1 MRIVVV
7 SLLIASLFMPVI
19 FVQNIYAYPS
29 SVGQAV
35 PAKWT
40 YLNFTVCIF
49 SIADPKYEQLFIK
62 AIDEWKS
69 AWPHFTYQLSK
80 SQNCNI
86 NVSITKDFVEL
97 TNAGHAGVTNT
108 SYYQDGNIV
117 KADIILPT
125 QIKAEVK
132 QGYYCCRS
140 VVLEFPEK
148 TFYVT
153 AMHEFGHALN
163 LAHAVDDN
171 NDPKDVMHPSVSD
184 SIQYVIS
191 SVTVKAL
198 DKIYGTS
205 TQAKDHPIN
214 LKPSVTLDVAINKES
229 YVLDD
234 KLVISGNVSKMG
246 GAGTVLLFDP
256 VVSLYT
262 FTSFSPNPDGTFN
275 VAIDLLTNR
284 SGKWLLGVQYLGASK
299 FFEFNVDDVPYRAY
313 AYAEKSAYVVGD
325 LVKVNGNVTRAGKQ
339 VFLIVINPDGISFTS
354 TIAPI
359 VDRKFSAEF
368 ALRDSRLTIEGTW
381 TIRAEYA
388 DVQIYD
394 DIPTDTHFEVVKSI
408 PSISTPGEST
418 NEIET
423 EMEMEMGTKA
433 QLELRVQAKQIKD
446 LVIMRVRNMDDSTV
460 GVYSFNI
467 STASELTAA
476 RGPNQWDKEG
486 DELNA
491 ATFSTLNDPI
501 RPGSKQYFLLKV
513 ADVKPVI
520 DWEAFG
526 NDINIFTQ
534 GSVTPI
540 HR

>member
-1 MRIVVV
+1 MRIVVA
-7 SLLIASLFMPVI
+7 SLLITSLFMPVI
-19 FVQNIYAYPS
+19 FIQNIHAYPS
-29 SVGQAV
+29 SISQAV

-62 AIDEWKS
+62 AIEEWKS
-69 AWPHFTYQLSK
+69 AWPHFNYQLSK

-108 SYYQDGNIV
+108 SYYQDGNIL
-117 KADIILPT
+117 KADIIIPT

-140 VVLEFPEK
+140 VILEFPEK

-153 AMHEFGHALN
+153 AIHEFGHALN
-163 LAHAVDDN
+163 LGHAVDDN

-191 SVTVKAL
+191 SVTVNAL

-205 TQAKDHPIN
+205 TQAKDYPIN
-214 LKPSVTLDVAINKES
+214 LKPSVTLDATINKEN

-234 KLVISGNVSKMG
+234 RLIISGNVSKIG
-246 GAGTVLLFDP
+246 GAGTILLFDP
-256 VVSLYT
+256 AISLYT
-262 FTSFSPNPDGTFN
+262 FTSFAPNHDGTFS
-275 VAIDLLTNR
+275 VGIDLFTNN
-284 SGKWLLGVQYLGASK
+284 SGRWLLAVQYLGASK
-299 FFEFNVDDVPYRAY
+299 FFEFNVAEVPYKAY
-313 AYAEKSAYVVGD
+313 AYTEKSTYAVGD
-325 LVKVNGNVTRAGKQ
+325 LVKVSGNVTRAGKQ
-339 VFLIVINPDGISFTS
+339 VFLTVINPDGISFTS
-354 TIAPI
+354 MIAPI
-359 VDRKFSAEF
+359 VDRKFNTEF
-368 ALRDSRLTIEGTW
+368 TLKDSRLTIEGTW

-388 DVQIYD
+388 DTKIYD
-394 DIPTDTHFEVVKSI
+394 DVPTDTHFEVVKSM
-408 PSISTPGEST
+408 PPISKPQE
-418 NEIET
+418 EPKIET
-423 EMEMEMGTKA
+423 QMETKA

-446 LVIMRVRNMDDSTV
+446 LVIVRVRNMDDSNV
-460 GVYSFNI
+460 GIYSFNI
-467 STASELTAA
+467 STDSELKAA
-476 RGPNQWDKEG
+476 KGPKEWDKG
-486 DELNA
+486 NELNIV
-491 ATFSTLNDPI
+491 TFSTLNDPI

-513 ADVKPVI
+513 ADIKPVI

-526 NDINIFTQ
+526 DDVGIFMK